1 VTEVTAAALL
11 LALLVDTC
19 VSMLPERI
27 VPGLEMQSLGRLPSR
42 RTLDLDDLPVPAPP
56 PAEHNDKPPSD
67 RLMAW
72 LLCAWFNGFWICC
85 HAAAKIRP
93 ADKFESDAAAAS
105 ATAADASTTATSV
118 TGALAMEARE
128 QAALSSLLGGV
139 LLIIGL
145 LFGATFLFLGPAL
158 LWWTHDREVDR
169 EELWGE
175 EEEEEEEEEVS
186 AGGALLRSLK
196 LEAGGA
202 LRVLAPGGGPQR
214 WYDAKCE
221 ALEPDEAAGGRGVKV
236 SYPALAFPRGRPAWY
251 QSLPSEW
258 ISLRPA
264 ADGAGGGGEAAKHP
278 RLRGADPPPP
288 LLADGTWHG
297 ALLTGRR
304 VQLLE
309 VRSRTAVP
317 PLELSPSGRLLVA
330 MGLAFSLLAVWPCVA
345 AIDRGPFADPLS
357 QLGSFI
363 AAAVGCVGLF
373 AHALNF
379 GACAAI
385 IYRDNL
391 RDGFCTEAGN
401 AGAGLCHA
409 TCSGEYKGPPHHLH
423 GARAGRAAPAPR
435 AAAMQRGG
443 GGGGGGGGGSGGGGS
458 GGGAGYGGPVAQE
471 ATASGAGSHGFAVGD
486 RVVVL
491 GLKEAGSLNG
501 TLGTVRK
508 IMVGRVAVSCDLDQ
522 KQRGIR
528 PENIKPVNLVLGNGV
543 AMTASNHAEGAYRNG
558 WQCDQCTQHKRGYR
572 WHNLEE
578 SADVCF
584 DCAAA
589 YGFYGTRTINK

>member
-1 VTEVTAAALL
+1 
-11 LALLVDTC
+11 
-19 VSMLPERI
+19 
-27 VPGLEMQSLGRLPSR
+27 
-42 RTLDLDDLPVPAPP
+42 
-56 PAEHNDKPPSD
+56 
-67 RLMAW
+67 
-72 LLCAWFNGFWICC
+72 
-85 HAAAKIRP
+85 
-93 ADKFESDAAAAS
+93 
-105 ATAADASTTATSV
+105 
-118 TGALAMEARE
+118 
-128 QAALSSLLGGV
+128 
-139 LLIIGL
+139 
-145 LFGATFLFLGPAL
+145 
-158 LWWTHDREVDR
+158 
-169 EELWGE
+169 
-175 EEEEEEEEEVS
+175 
-186 AGGALLRSLK
+186 
-196 LEAGGA
+196 
-202 LRVLAPGGGPQR
+202 
-214 WYDAKCE
+214 
-221 ALEPDEAAGGRGVKV
+221 
-236 SYPALAFPRGRPAWY
+236 
-251 QSLPSEW
+251 
-258 ISLRPA
+258 
-264 ADGAGGGGEAAKHP
+264 
-278 RLRGADPPPP
+278 
-288 LLADGTWHG
+288 
-297 ALLTGRR
+297 
-304 VQLLE
+304 
-309 VRSRTAVP
+309 
-317 PLELSPSGRLLVA
+317 
-330 MGLAFSLLAVWPCVA
+330 MGLSFSLLAVWPCVA

-423 GARAGRAAPAPR
+423 GARAGRVAAVPHGANMTR
-435 AAAMQRGG
+435 ETAMQRNS
-443 GGGGGGGGGSGGGGS
+443 GGSGGGGAAAPRKNVGFS
-458 GGGAGYGGPVAQE
+458 GGGAGGGPVAQE

-528 PENIKPVNLVLGNGV
+528 PENLKPVNLVLGNGV
-543 AMTASNHAEGAYRNG
+543 AMTASNYAEGAYRNG
-558 WQCDQCTQHKRGYR
+558 WQCDQCTGHKRGYR

-589 YGFYGTRTINK
+589 YGLYGTRTLN